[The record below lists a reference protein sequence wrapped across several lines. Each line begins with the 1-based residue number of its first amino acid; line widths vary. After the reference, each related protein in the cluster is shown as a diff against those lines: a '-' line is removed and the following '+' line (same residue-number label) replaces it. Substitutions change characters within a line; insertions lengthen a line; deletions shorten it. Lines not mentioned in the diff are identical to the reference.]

1 MWKSLSLTQKVYQ
14 GDTIR
19 FNNASR
25 EGINVDTLF
34 QVVRTDQHY
43 FEVQPVNQNLEAL
56 QDLTKK
62 IVRYFDIG
70 YYIQIEIWDGNNG
83 LEAAA
88 GF

>member
-1 MWKSLSLTQKVYQ
+1 MWKSLTLAQKVYQ

-25 EGINVDTLF
+25 EGINTDTLF
-34 QVVRTDQHY
+34 QVIKTDQHY
-43 FEVQPVNQNLEAL
+43 FEVQPINQDRETLQNLAR
-56 QDLTKK
+56 K

-83 LEAAA
+83 LEAIP